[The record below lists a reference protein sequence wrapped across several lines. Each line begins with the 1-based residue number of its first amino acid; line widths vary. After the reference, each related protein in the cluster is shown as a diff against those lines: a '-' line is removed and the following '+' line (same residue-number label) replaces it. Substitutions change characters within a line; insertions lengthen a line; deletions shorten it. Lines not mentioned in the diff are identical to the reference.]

1 MAGGGLMD
9 QEQATRMALAL
20 ASGGKTKD
28 GEKQPWP
35 LQKPYVQHVLEDT
48 PPNAAAV
55 LNPIEDTGESSGQ
68 DKGTEPEAEV
78 ESVAFQSS
86 LESDLG
92 RVMDMSNTD
101 GDGNMEQ
108 DESPGVPIVRE
119 YEQLSRRQRQQE
131 EKEEGSGDKGHNER
145 SRSRPQAP
153 SGSTQPQFKRTLK
166 GGRSDPDDGK
176 HVLQFL
182 EKEDKKNDPPT
193 RHGSA
198 LHKGQQPGHR
208 KGVTAR

>member
-1 MAGGGLMD
+1 MD

-20 ASGGKTKD
+20 ASGDKTKV
-28 GEKQPWP
+28 GEKRPWP
-35 LQKPYVQHVLEDT
+35 PQKAYVQHVLEDT

-55 LNPIEDTGESSGQ
+55 LIPIEDSVEGTGQE
-68 DKGTEPEAEV
+68 KGTEQEAEM
-78 ESVAFQSS
+78 ESAAFQGS

-101 GDGNMEQ
+101 GDGNMEH
-108 DESPGVPIVRE
+108 DESPGVPIVKV
-119 YEQLSRRQRQQE
+119 YERVSRKQRQQE

-153 SGSTQPQFKRTLK
+153 SGPTQPQFKRTLK

-182 EKEDKKNDPPT
+182 EKGDKKRSSHPT
-193 RHGSA
+193 WIYVS
-198 LHKGQQPGHR
+198 
-208 KGVTAR
+208 